1 MTRSPLEQALAH
13 GFIKGRG
20 AHRTRFTPQLI
31 DNQRSFTMSRAIITE
46 LRHAHTFV
54 FSVAF
59 ITPSAINVLK
69 QDLLDFEGTGTI
81 ITSNYLGFNSPATY
95 MELLNLPNLRVKVVG
110 AEHGFHAKGYV
121 FRSQGQT
128 TAIVGSSNLTVSAL
142 SSNLEW
148 NFRFTA
154 ENQGHV
160 VRQIEEAIQQQET
173 IAEDVNSAW
182 IDHFERSYKARPP
195 LTWLDQ
201 HASHIATAELPWDIN
216 AEEERRFAET
226 PTVTPNKMQESA
238 LASLSNLRSSGK
250 TSALVVSATGTGK
263 TILAALDVRAVEP
276 ERLLF
281 LAHCEQI
288 LDKAREEFRLE
299 AISKTRFGHLEL

>member
-13 GFIKGRG
+13 GFIEGRG

-46 LRHAHTFV
+46 LRHADSFV

-69 QDLLDFEGTGTI
+69 QDLLDFEGRGTI
-81 ITSNYLGFNSPATY
+81 ITSNYFGFNSPATY
-95 MELLNLPNLRVKVVG
+95 RELLNFPNLNVKVVG

-121 FRSQGQT
+121 FRSQTQT

-160 VRQIEEAIQQQET
+160 VRQI
-173 IAEDVNSAW
+173 DL
-182 IDHFERSYKARPP
+182 PP
-195 LTWLDQ
+195 LRWTHDC
-201 HASHIATAELPWDIN
+201 
-216 AEEERRFAET
+216 
-226 PTVTPNKMQESA
+226 
-238 LASLSNLRSSGK
+238 LS
-250 TSALVVSATGTGK
+250 
-263 TILAALDVRAVEP
+263 
-276 ERLLF
+276 
-281 LAHCEQI
+281 
-288 LDKAREEFRLE
+288 
-299 AISKTRFGHLEL
+299 